1 MAEYKTYQAL
11 ITEMNKR
18 TSIALKNVANIM
30 ANQLRYFVIEDF
42 YNQYSPEY
50 YERTFQLQDAPTFEM
65 VSDFLAEVFLD
76 TDTMTYKTATGQE
89 VAELAS
95 KGYHGNENIFRAGY
109 FWDDFI
115 EWCDANVPNLLKQE
129 LQKVGFTIK

>member
-18 TSIALKNVANIM
+18 ASIALKNVAKIM
-30 ANQLRYFVIEDF
+30 TSKLQEFILEDF
-42 YNQYSPEY
+42 YYQYDPTV
-50 YERTFQLQDAPTFEM
+50 YERHYKFWNAPTFEM

-95 KGYHGNENIFRAGY
+95 QGYHGNKNIFRAGY

-129 LQKVGFTIK
+129 LQKVGFTVK